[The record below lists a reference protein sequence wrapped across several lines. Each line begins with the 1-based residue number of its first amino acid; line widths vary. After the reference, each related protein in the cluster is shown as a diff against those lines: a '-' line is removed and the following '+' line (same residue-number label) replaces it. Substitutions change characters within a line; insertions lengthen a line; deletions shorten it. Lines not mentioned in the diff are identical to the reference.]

1 MSDRPPP
8 SGRPEGPP
16 SGPLSGPTQQGPVPP
31 PPPQRPSGPPA
42 AGGSGG
48 AGGPGG
54 PRHAT
59 QPSGSGGGPG
69 RPWWRSVPLVVSI
82 ATVIVAAVVLTVVLT
97 RPDGGSVARGEVF
110 LQAAGS
116 TGPDPYTPSTAR
128 SSSGAT
134 TPTPLPSLS
143 GTAATVTQAVRGS
156 TPGLYGGTR
165 NVSSCDVEHQIT
177 ALTAD
182 PGKNSAF
189 ASVLGIDPSGVP
201 GYLRSLTPVQL
212 RLDTRVT
219 NHGYRNG
226 APTGFQAVLQAGTAV
241 LVDDRG
247 VPRVRCACGNPLLPP
262 VAVKG
267 GVKLMGDAWPGYRSS
282 NVVVVEPAPQTVKA
296 FIMFDPRS
304 GDWFRRDAGDTGGH
318 DKKTAPPSKTI
329 FPPCSSQPPGASTG
343 PCPSTSASASAS
355 SKSPSSEPPSASS
368 SSATAPPSPSSA
380 SSPPTTATATEPQAP
395 MPPSTGT
402 PPPPPASD
410 TGSAPESVATPA
422 RPASGGTPSAGGP
435 AGAQDGRGAA

>member
-8 SGRPEGPP
+8 SGRPAGPP

-31 PPPQRPSGPPA
+31 PPPHRPSGPPSGPP
-42 AGGSGG
+42 AGGGT
-48 AGGPGG
+48 GGPGG
-54 PRHAT
+54 PRHAA
-59 QPSGSGGGPG
+59 QPFGSGGGSG
-69 RPWWRSVPLVVSI
+69 RPWWRSVPLVAAI
-82 ATVIVAAVVLTVVLT
+82 AAVIVAAVVLSVVLT
-97 RPDGGSVARGEVF
+97 RSDGGSVAGGEVF

-128 SSSGAT
+128 TSSGAT
-134 TPTPLPSLS
+134 TPTPLPRASE
-143 GTAATVTQAVRGS
+143 TAANVTQAVRGS

-165 NVSSCDVEHQIT
+165 NVSSCDVEKQIT

-189 ASVLGIDPSGVP
+189 ASILGIDPSGVP

-219 NHGYRNG
+219 NHGFRNG
-226 APTGFQAVLQAGTAV
+226 APTSFQAVLQAGTAV
-241 LVDDRG
+241 LVDDHG

-267 GVKLMGDAWPGYRSS
+267 SVKLMGDAWPGYRPS
-282 NVVVVEPAPQTVKA
+282 NVVVVEPAPQAVKA
-296 FIMFDPRS
+296 FIMFDPES

-318 DKKTAPPSKTI
+318 DEKTAPPSKTI
-329 FPPCSSQPPGASTG
+329 FSPCSSQPPGASTG
-343 PCPSTSASASAS
+343 PCPSTSTSAS
-355 SKSPSSEPPSASS
+355 SESPSSEPPSASS
-368 SSATAPPSPSSA
+368 SSAIAPSSSSSA
-380 SSPPTTATATEPQAP
+380 SSPPTPSTTTEPQAP
-395 MPPSTGT
+395 VPPSTGA

-410 TGSAPESVATPA
+410 TGSAPESAATPA
-422 RPASGGTPSAGGP
+422 RPASGGTPSADGP
-435 AGAQDGRGAA
+435 AGA